1 MLFVLLLTPVT
12 AAYIH
17 IPFCRRRCFY
27 CDFPVSVVGD
37 RLNGHNSGTIHHY
50 LQLLIEELR
59 LTYYGLNHPIGQ
71 LQTIFLG
78 GGTPSLLTESQIGQI
93 LQTIDQFWGI
103 AVNAEISMEMDPGTF
118 DFHQIKGYHSAGIN
132 RVSLGVQAFQSQL
145 LAVSGR
151 THTVEDI
158 HQSVKYLHQSG
169 LENVSIDLISGL
181 PHQTLEQW
189 QDSLLKAIMLSV
201 PHLSCYD
208 LIVEPQTPFA
218 RQYQSGETPLPT
230 DETTAQMYRLTQ
242 QQLNLAGYCHYE
254 ISNFAQ
260 PGYECRH
267 NQTYWKNLPFYGL
280 GMGAASYLE
289 GVRYTRP
296 RTIRGYGEWIT
307 QLQAMI
313 HQKPL
318 PISIATHPHTT
329 LDCLLDTLML
339 GLRLAE
345 GVDLRALE
353 LQFGS
358 LVIQKIID
366 GLTPYCNQNWVVYD
380 YPTHPPL
387 STGFPIRMR
396 LTDPEGFLFSN
407 TVLTTLFHVLSVK

>member
-1 MLFVLLLTPVT
+1 
-12 AAYIH
+12 
-17 IPFCRRRCFY
+17 
-27 CDFPVSVVGD
+27 
-37 RLNGHNSGTIHHY
+37 
-50 LQLLIEELR
+50 
-59 LTYYGLNHPIGQ
+59 
-71 LQTIFLG
+71 
-78 GGTPSLLTESQIGQI
+78 
-93 LQTIDQFWGI
+93 
-103 AVNAEISMEMDPGTF
+103 
-118 DFHQIKGYHSAGIN
+118 
-132 RVSLGVQAFQSQL
+132 
-145 LAVSGR
+145 
-151 THTVEDI
+151 
-158 HQSVKYLHQSG
+158 
-169 LENVSIDLISGL
+169 
-181 PHQTLEQW
+181 
-189 QDSLLKAIMLSV
+189 
-201 PHLSCYD
+201 
-208 LIVEPQTPFA
+208 
-218 RQYQSGETPLPT
+218 
-230 DETTAQMYRLTQ
+230 
-242 QQLNLAGYCHYE
+242 
-254 ISNFAQ
+254 
-260 PGYECRH
+260 
-267 NQTYWKNLPFYGL
+267 L

-307 QLQAMI
+307 QLQAMF

-366 GLTPYCNQNWVVYD
+366 GLAPYCNQNWVVYD